1 MCKLIE
7 QYSDLYLKVFV
18 CGRGFGSI
26 GKCEGFAG
34 ISLEAC
40 VRVTSCRKG
49 LKSFRKSGRS

>member
-18 CGRGFGSI
+18 CGRGFSSI

-40 VRVTSCRKG
+40 VRVTR
-49 LKSFRKSGRS
+49 LQERAQEFP